1 MRLDIIGRSAVS
13 AFKCVLLTGLILAMT
28 SNILFGQALQPLPTS
43 GDSTQAPSTK
53 DEPLKVLSQTARRLE
68 NEQTFDFRYKFVE
81 GEVIRWQVD
90 HVAATETRA
99 QNDQDKTNSRAQ
111 SIVKWNVS
119 NVDSLGNTTI
129 RLTLEAAEMSQQTDD
144 LPRIEYNSR
153 NQRAEVP
160 EEYRQFAEW
169 IGIPMATYQ
178 LNTNGQVIDR
188 QEVYRSI
195 KFGVGDVTIPLPG
208 RPVRLGQAWRSP
220 GSIMVRLNDGTQ
232 RKIVT
237 QIEYRL
243 QTVEDGI
250 ANISF
255 DTQVLTPVDDPRIE
269 SQLMQ
274 QMSKGTVQFDL
285 NRGQMIGMNL
295 GWNRRC
301 LGFKGPD
308 SSVTYVAQYTMRRLE
323 ASPTSSEENA
333 KTVSK
338 EHLQVGIRM
347 AEDGPIFRW

>member
-1 MRLDIIGRSAVS
+1 MTSITNGRSVVA
-13 AFKCVLLTGLILAMT
+13 AIQRVLLVGFILAGT
-28 SNILFGQALQPLPTS
+28 SDNLFGQALQPAPTPS
-43 GDSTQAPSTK
+43 NSSQTPAPK
-53 DEPLKVLSQTARRLE
+53 DDPLKILSQTARRLE
-68 NEQTFDFRYKFVE
+68 NEQTFEFQYKFTE

-111 SIVKWNVS
+111 SIVKWNIS
-119 NVDSLGNTTI
+119 NVDSLDNTTI
-129 RLTLEAAEMSQQTDD
+129 ILTLEAAEMSQQTDD

-178 LNTNGQVIDR
+178 INTNGQVIDR
-188 QEVYRSI
+188 QEVYRNI

-243 QTVEDGI
+243 QTVDNGI

-323 ASPTSSEENA
+323 SAPTNGAESA
-333 KTVSK
+333 KAVSK
-338 EHLQVGIRM
+338 EHLQIGIRM
-347 AEDGPIFRW
+347 SEDGPIFRW